1 VPRTYH
7 RSPPEQCH
15 MRCSNRVVSVRS
27 SDDIANKHLMEC
39 IMSDRILAEVT
50 STFIER
56 RSLSWRP
63 LRRSAGRIFHVLFRI
78 VGTRRSHRRQ
88 RRELFE
94 FLASDHRAAADIGI
108 TRYYAGQSFDWP
120 FRN

>member
-1 VPRTYH
+1 M
-7 RSPPEQCH
+7 Q
-15 MRCSNRVVSVRS
+15 CSNRVASAGS
-27 SDDIANKHLMEC
+27 SDEITGKYLMEC

-56 RSLSWRP
+56 RSFSWRR
-63 LRRSAGRIFHVLFRI
+63 LTRTAVRIFPALFRI
-78 VGTRRSHRRQ
+78 VATWRSRRRQ

-108 TRYYAGQSFDWP
+108 TRYEGEDWFDRP
-120 FRN
+120 LRRS

>member
-1 VPRTYH
+1 
-7 RSPPEQCH
+7 
-15 MRCSNRVVSVRS
+15 M
-27 SDDIANKHLMEC
+27 KC
-39 IMSDRILAEVT
+39 IMSDRILVEET

-56 RSLSWRP
+56 RSFSWRR
-63 LRRSAGRIFHVLFRI
+63 LRRTAVRIFAAMFRI
-78 VGTRRSHRRQ
+78 VATWRSRRRQ

-108 TRYYAGQSFDWP
+108 TRYDAEQSFDWP

>member
-1 VPRTYH
+1 
-7 RSPPEQCH
+7 
-15 MRCSNRVVSVRS
+15 MRCSNRVASTGS
-27 SDDIANKHLMEC
+27 SDEITGKYLMEC
-39 IMSDRILAEVT
+39 IMSDRILVEET

-56 RSLSWRP
+56 RSFSWRS
-63 LRRSAGRIFHVLFRI
+63 LIRRTVRIFPALFRM
-78 VGTRRSHRRQ
+78 VGGWRSRRQQ

-108 TRYYAGQSFDWP
+108 TRYDAEQSFDWP

>member
-1 VPRTYH
+1 
-7 RSPPEQCH
+7 
-15 MRCSNRVVSVRS
+15 MRCSNRVASAGS
-27 SDDIANKHLMEC
+27 SYEITGKYLMEC

-50 STFIER
+50 STFTER
-56 RSLSWRP
+56 RSFSGRR
-63 LRRSAGRIFHVLFRI
+63 LRRTAVRIFAALFRI
-78 VGTRRSHRRQ
+78 VGTWRSRRRQ

-108 TRYYAGQSFDWP
+108 TRYEAEQSFDWP

>member
-1 VPRTYH
+1 
-7 RSPPEQCH
+7 
-15 MRCSNRVVSVRS
+15 MRCSNRVASVGS
-27 SDDIANKHLMEC
+27 SDEITGKYLMEC

-56 RSLSWRP
+56 RLFSWRP
-63 LRRSAGRIFHVLFRI
+63 LTRGAVRIFRALFHI
-78 VGTRRSHRRQ
+78 VGTWRSRRRQ

-108 TRYYAGQSFDWP
+108 TRYEAEHWFNQPLRRS
-120 FRN
+120 

>member
-1 VPRTYH
+1 
-7 RSPPEQCH
+7 
-15 MRCSNRVVSVRS
+15 MRCSNRVASVGS
-27 SDDIANKHLMEC
+27 SDEITGKYLMEC

-56 RSLSWRP
+56 RSFSWRP
-63 LRRSAGRIFHVLFRI
+63 LTRGAVRIFRALFRI
-78 VGTRRSHRRQ
+78 VGTWRSRRRQ

-108 TRYYAGQSFDWP
+108 TRYEAEHWFNQPLRRS
-120 FRN
+120 